1 MDASNSSTDIR
12 EGVNTCDARLVL
24 EIEHPDQ
31 LSLLHQG
38 QTRSRSA
45 GCAAVQAE
53 RDRRLHAKKRRRV
66 GGALPEVVKRA
77 TFGISQLI
85 ETVAGEY
92 LRSGL
97 IMIGSSFDEFNR
109 DVRVSYE
116 GDMLKFP
123 QRRPTNEQIRESDD
137 GARLLAGF
145 MLRRNADRV
154 RSDTKDGR
162 ASVLSTSIVD
172 CCGRWPAGREAQSC
186 YDSFVRPSSREP

>member
-1 MDASNSSTDIR
+1 VR
-12 EGVNTCDARLVL
+12 CQVVL

-38 QTRSRSA
+38 QTRSLDAQQSKPN
-45 GCAAVQAE
+45 GIEDFMQ
-53 RDRRLHAKKRRRV
+53 KS
-66 GGALPEVVKRA
+66 GGVCGGRPEVVKRA

-172 CCGRWPAGREAQSC
+172 CCGRWPAGA
-186 YDSFVRPSSREP
+186 RPNPATTASSGLPHASHRLRTSP